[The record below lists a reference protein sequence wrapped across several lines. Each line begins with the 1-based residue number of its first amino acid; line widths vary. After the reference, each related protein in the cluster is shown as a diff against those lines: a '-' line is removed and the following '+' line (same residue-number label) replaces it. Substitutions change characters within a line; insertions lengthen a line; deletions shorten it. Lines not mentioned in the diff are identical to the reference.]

1 MNCLMEP
8 PVSPLGGAR
17 TSLDLQG
24 NTRLYSRR
32 LTSLLWVTTS
42 ARTSSGPPGWGRS
55 TSSMTLSSAQEES
68 MARTHAREMEEALL
82 SAPLNMT
89 LTPTYR
95 LAWLPGV
102 LAVGRM
108 HPRSVRL
115 CQ

>member
-1 MNCLMEP
+1 M
-8 PVSPLGGAR
+8 A
-17 TSLDLQG
+17 
-24 NTRLYSRR
+24 
-32 LTSLLWVTTS
+32 TTS
-42 ARTSSGPPGWGRS
+42 ARTSSGPPGWGRN

-108 HPRSVRL
+108 EPQECTPLSVRL
-115 CQ
+115 CWIDYAMSCHYGASTGDYN